1 MDDSDRDS
9 KASSDLAWKLV
20 LLRRHSTFFGYCPQN
35 SQQIPNMD
43 DSPNAT
49 VAVTVIGLE
58 LPVSA
63 QEIKAKKRR
72 ATDTHVTSFRAATP
86 LRDLLDPQ
94 VLLEPSSSSG
104 SDPNSG
110 SSDPSTG
117 DDTSPSSFLGTP
129 YSTSLQFDYPFPI
142 SNAPRDPV
150 YPPAQP
156 LSALPIASSIASAP
170 SLVTAAASVAAE
182 SPDQAASSPLPSLVS
197 TIAASMEVAVNTT
210 LSELR
215 NLPNKSTSSL
225 GSTHSGHTAPAMVPV
240 ASSSAS
246 IHSISPSSSYQ
257 SHSQS
262 YSSPPGSAASAPGRQ
277 KARHSLVISP
287 LPPPPL
293 SIHTNIPKPAAS
305 SPNHLKRPKFNKA
318 PSNASDAS
326 HDSNA
331 SHSRSRPTSGSVSS
345 LSIASLQ
352 FLSNPGEPPIPPSLL
367 NKLNRP
373 RHQTSQSINANS
385 YFSPVSTTQKTQ
397 NSRDF
402 FASPYDSSAA
412 VSAPSSPPTTLNT
425 DSSVSEFFKP
435 VSPPANKAG
444 FSVFRPP
451 LGRSNSTNGPNP
463 STSST
468 SSFSRPFFGR
478 SNTTN
483 SQLQS
488 RAYAQHLRHQQQQ
501 QLKQEEQRK
510 KEELKRKLE
519 KERKEKKSR
528 RGSLSLSRSASGSSM
543 SSARTRNSSSTK
555 SKSPSSSNSQTDGFK
570 LSPTQ
575 TQTSLAES
583 AVSESEGSASPEG
596 TKIRR
601 RSSVRRILEKT
612 GSLVGF
618 NLSLDKARYGHGNG
632 NTSPKDGKKSPKQ
645 RSGKSSPKD
654 GGAKSPSR
662 SGHVSPK
669 RSDTN

>member
-1 MDDSDRDS
+1 M
-9 KASSDLAWKLV
+9 
-20 LLRRHSTFFGYCPQN
+20 
-35 SQQIPNMD
+35 
-43 DSPNAT
+43 
-49 VAVTVIGLE
+49 
-58 LPVSA
+58 
-63 QEIKAKKRR
+63 
-72 ATDTHVTSFRAATP
+72 
-86 LRDLLDPQ
+86 RDLLDPQ

-129 YSTSLQFDYPFPI
+129 YSTTLQFDYPFPI
-142 SNAPRDPV
+142 SNAPRDPGFPV
-150 YPPAQP
+150 ALPP
-156 LSALPIASSIASAP
+156 SALPIASSIGSAP
-170 SLVTAAASVAAE
+170 SMVTAAASVALE
-182 SPDQAASSPLPSLVS
+182 SPDQTASSPLPSLVS
-197 TIAASMEVAVNTT
+197 TIAACMEVPVNTT

-225 GSTHSGHTAPAMVPV
+225 GSTHSGQTSMVPV
-240 ASSSAS
+240 ASSAAS
-246 IHSISPSSSYQ
+246 VHSISPSSSL
-257 SHSQS
+257 HSYAQN
-262 YSSPPGSAASAPGRQ
+262 YSLPPGTSGRQ

-293 SIHTNIPKPAAS
+293 SIHTNIAKPATA
-305 SPNHLKRPKFNKA
+305 SPNSLKRPKFNKA
-318 PSNASDAS
+318 ASNASDVS

-331 SHSRSRPTSGSVSS
+331 SFSRPRPTSGSLSS

-352 FLSNPGEPPIPPSLL
+352 FLSNPGEPPVPPSLL

-373 RHQTSQSINANS
+373 RHQPSLSTNANS
-385 YFSPVSTTQKTQ
+385 YFSPVSATQKAL

-402 FASPYDSSAA
+402 FGSPYDSSV
-412 VSAPSSPPTTLNT
+412 VSAPASPPTTLNT

-435 VSPPANKAG
+435 ISPPPTKTG
-444 FSVFRPP
+444 FSVFRPQ
-451 LGRSNSTNGPNP
+451 LGRSNSTNAPNP
-463 STSST
+463 PSSSA
-468 SSFSRPFFGR
+468 SSLTRPFFGR

-501 QLKQEEQRK
+501 QLKQEAQRK
-510 KEELKRKLE
+510 KDELKRKTE

-528 RGSLSLSRSASGSSM
+528 RGSLSLSRSASGSSV
-543 SSARTRNSSSTK
+543 SSVPSRNSSSTK
-555 SKSPSSSNSQTDGFK
+555 SKSPSSSNSQAEGFK

-575 TQTSLAES
+575 TSLISES

-654 GGAKSPSR
+654 GSTKSPNR

-669 RSDTN
+669 SSDTN